1 MDGDEIADLGADL
14 PADVIAE
21 VQKGLTDEE
30 RAQLLEAMGY
40 PEDTV
45 GAIMDFEMVR
55 VREDVTLE
63 VVLRYLRR
71 LQELPDPTAQIFVVD
86 LNHKLQG
93 TLHLHTLLVLDQTGK
108 AVVVERR
115 CTKGLDA

>member
-45 GAIMDFEMVR
+45 GAIMDFAMVR
-55 VREDVTLE
+55 VREDITLE

-71 LQELPDPTAQIFVVD
+71 LQELPDHTEQMFVVYRAD
-86 LNHKLQG
+86 KLQG
-93 TLHLHTLLVLDQTGK
+93 TMPLTTRLEQTHENQGT
-108 AVVVERR
+108 R
-115 CTKGLDA
+115 G